1 MEFKDVAQI
10 VIEDRTPDG
19 YGGYVTN
26 EVVVGEIKVKTAP
39 YRVAI
44 GEMYAIPNPISSVKF
59 FTNSKLPIDEEL
71 VFFVVWNNKKYKK
84 VFQKGYFVFPRKTF
98 LMFWKTTDKNRRYKP
113 YISSAPPTS

>member
-1 MEFKDVAQI
+1 MEFKDVAQV

-26 EVVVGEIKVKTAP
+26 EVAVGEIKVKTAP

-84 VFQKGYFVFPRKTF
+84 VAFTEYGKCRLIIGELYES
-98 LMFWKTTDKNRRYKP
+98 RYN
-113 YISSAPPTS
+113 S

>member
-44 GEMYAIPNPISSVKF
+44 GEMLSIPNPISSVKF

-84 VFQKGYFVFPRKTF
+84 VAFTEYGKCRLIIGELYES
-98 LMFWKTTDKNRRYKP
+98 RYN
-113 YISSAPPTS
+113 S

>member
-44 GEMYAIPNPISSVKF
+44 GEMYAIPN

-84 VFQKGYFVFPRKTF
+84 VAFTEYGKCRLIIGELYES
-98 LMFWKTTDKNRRYKP
+98 RYN
-113 YISSAPPTS
+113 S